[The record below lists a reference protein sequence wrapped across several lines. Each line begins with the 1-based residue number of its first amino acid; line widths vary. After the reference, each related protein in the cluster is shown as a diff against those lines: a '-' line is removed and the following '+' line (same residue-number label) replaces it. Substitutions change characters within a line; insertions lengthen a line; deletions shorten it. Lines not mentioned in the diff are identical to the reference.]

1 MAREAHKVVTMWQ
14 LLYLWTSVFVKASIC
29 ATLVRIS
36 VKRAH
41 TVFLGGLVAVSVV
54 GSLAASLVLTLRCQP
69 LAASWDPG
77 RGACHNP
84 ELVVVFTYLMSA
96 VNIVTDT
103 AVATVPIHLLW
114 DVQMP
119 PRVKMLSWLILG
131 IGVLYVTPPFPIRFP
146 RLFVAT
152 TLSPGS
158 RH

>member
-1 MAREAHKVVTMWQ
+1 MVTLWQ

-36 VKRAH
+36 VRRTH
-41 TVFLGGLVAVSVV
+41 TVLLGGLVAVSVV
-54 GSLAASLVLTLRCQP
+54 GSLATSLVLTLRCRP
-69 LAASWDPG
+69 LAASWDPA

-103 AVATVPIHLLW
+103 AVALVPIHLLW

-131 IGVLYVTPPFPIRFP
+131 IGVLYVASFPPSFSPSSPCLLSRDTPAREPSSER
-146 RLFVAT
+146 RY
-152 TLSPGS
+152 
-158 RH
+158 